1 MTDEKER
8 DAERKLAELFDRS
21 AGALSNHDRE
31 KLLRRASDIGRVA
44 RRGPRAAV
52 YVWLPALAA
61 AAAVVYLVVPKRHS
75 EPARAAVSAPSAPSR
90 GVVAPAAPNTASE
103 RTEVGEAED
112 LVTSVLAGDPS
123 EDEPLDL
130 EPLMADT
137 EHADNAEHG
146 SAGRARSGEDA
157 ERSVR

>member
-8 DAERKLAELFDRS
+8 DAERKLARLFDRS
-21 AGALSNHDRE
+21 AGALSKDDRE

-52 YVWLPALAA
+52 YLWLPALAA
-61 AAAVVYLVVPKRHS
+61 AAAVVYLVVPKRHA
-75 EPARAAVSAPSAPSR
+75 EPAHATVSAPSAPST
-90 GVVAPAAPNTASE
+90 GEVAPSAPSTAPA
-103 RTEVGEAED
+103 RAEVWEAED

-137 EHADNAEHG
+137 EHADNADRG
-146 SAGRARSGEDA
+146 SAGRARSAEDS
-157 ERSVR
+157 ERSVQ

>member
-8 DAERKLAELFDRS
+8 DAQRKLAELFDRS
-21 AGALSNHDRE
+21 AGALSKDDRE
-31 KLLRRASDIGRVA
+31 KLLRRAGDIGRVA
-44 RRGPRAAV
+44 RRGPRAAM
-52 YVWLPALAA
+52 YLWLPALAA
-61 AAAVVYLVVPKRHS
+61 AAAVVYLVVPKRHA
-75 EPARAAVSAPSAPSR
+75 EPATAAVNAPSAPSR

-130 EPLMADT
+130 EPLMAES
-137 EHADNAEHG
+137 EHADKVEHG
-146 SAGRARSGEDA
+146 SAGSARSAEGV
-157 ERSVR
+157 ERSVQ